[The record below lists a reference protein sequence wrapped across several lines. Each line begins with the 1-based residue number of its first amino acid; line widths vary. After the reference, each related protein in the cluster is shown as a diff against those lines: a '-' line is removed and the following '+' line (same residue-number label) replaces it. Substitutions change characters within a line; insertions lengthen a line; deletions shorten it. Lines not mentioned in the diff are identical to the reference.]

1 MDKMLENCIQVME
14 GRMVAL
20 QKELQQLRERKDYLQ
35 RDGKLLLEEIRS
47 KQPSLEE
54 GSRQTGSGMD

>member
-1 MDKMLENCIQVME
+1 
-14 GRMVAL
+14 MVAL
-20 QKELQQLRERKDYLQ
+20 QKELQQLQERKDYLQ

-54 GSRQTGSGMD
+54 GSRQTGSGMKNFHLKRHCLRFQ